1 MPLPTTVVD
10 CPAMGTR
17 LQVLLIDADATAEH
31 FAADRVA
38 ELERAWSRFRAD
50 SEISELNR
58 AQGMPVAVSADTR
71 HLFRVARQLWRVTDG
86 AFDPTVLPALEDAG
100 YDRSFDTLDA
110 TAGLAELQPRRSPGL
125 ADVLIDEADET
136 VTLPASVRFDPGGF
150 GKGLAADLIVEE
162 LLASGKAAGAL
173 VNLGGDLRAGG
184 VCPPTGW
191 GVTLEDP
198 DSMTLGLTH
207 GAVATSSTTKRRWQG
222 PDGSLRHHVI
232 DPRTGRSVDT
242 APRSVT
248 VVAPTAT
255 MAEALATWL
264 MVAPDQARPRLPEF
278 EATGMT
284 VALDG
289 TVHLEDGME
298 DYLW

>member
-17 LQVLLIDADATAEH
+17 LQVLLIDADGSAEK

-38 ELERAWSRFRAD
+38 ELERAWSRFRPD
-50 SEISELNR
+50 SEVSALNR
-58 AQGMPVAVSADTR
+58 AQGSPVAVSADTR
-71 HLFRVARQLWRVTDG
+71 HLLRVARQLWRATDG
-86 AFDPTVLPALEDAG
+86 AFDPTVLPALEDVG
-100 YDRSFDTLDA
+100 YDRSFKTMDTTSGREDL
-110 TAGLAELQPRRSPGL
+110 PVRPSPGL
-125 ADVLIDEADET
+125 ADMVIDEADGT
-136 VTLPASVRFDPGGF
+136 VTLPASVLVDPGGF

-162 LLASGKAAGAL
+162 LLTSGKAAGAL

-184 VCPPTGW
+184 VWPPTGW

-198 DSMTLGLTH
+198 ESMTLGLTH

-232 DPRTGRSVDT
+232 DPRTGRSVDM

-264 MVAPDQARPRLPEF
+264 MVAPEQARPRLPEF
-278 EATGMT
+278 QATAMS
-284 VALDG
+284 VASDG

-298 DYLW
+298 EYLW

>member
-1 MPLPTTVVD
+1 MSLPTTVVD

-17 LQVLLIDADATAEH
+17 LQVLLIDADGNAQQY
-31 FAADRVA
+31 AADRVA
-38 ELERAWSRFRAD
+38 ELEAAWSRFRPD
-50 SEISELNR
+50 SEVSTLNR
-58 AQGMPVAVSADTR
+58 ADGTPVAVSADTR
-71 HLFRVARQLWRVTDG
+71 HLIRVARQLWRATDG
-86 AFDPTVLPALEDAG
+86 AFDPTVLPALADVG
-100 YDRSFDTLDA
+100 YDRSFDAMDA
-110 TAGLAELQPRRSPGL
+110 TAGLADLQPRSSPGL
-125 ADVLIDEADET
+125 ADVVIDEAGGT

-184 VCPPTGW
+184 VSPPTGW
-191 GVTLEDP
+191 GVTLDDP

-222 PDGSLRHHVI
+222 PDGSARHHVI
-232 DPRTGRSVDT
+232 DPRTGRSAGT

-255 MAEALATWL
+255 VAEAIATWL
-264 MVAPDQARPRLPEF
+264 MVAPDRARPRLAEF
-278 EATGMT
+278 QATAMT
-284 VALDG
+284 VADDG
-289 TVHLEDGME
+289 SVHLEENME
-298 DYLW
+298 AYLW

>member
-1 MPLPTTVVD
+1 MLPTTVVD

-17 LQVLLIDADATAEH
+17 LHVLLIDADDSAEQ
-31 FAADRVA
+31 FAVDRVA
-38 ELERAWSRFRAD
+38 ELEQAWSRFRAD
-50 SEISELNR
+50 SEVSELNR

-71 HLFRVARQLWRVTDG
+71 HLLRVARQLWRVTDG
-86 AFDPTVLPALEDAG
+86 AFDPTVLPALMEAG
-100 YDRSFDTLDA
+100 YDRSFDTMDA
-110 TAGLAELQPRRSPGL
+110 TAGRAHLPMRPGWGL
-125 ADVLIDEADET
+125 ADLVIDEAAGT
-136 VTLPASVRFDPGGF
+136 VTLPGTVQIDPGGF
-150 GKGLAADLIVEE
+150 GKGLAADLIVDE
-162 LLASGKAAGAL
+162 LLASGMAAGAL

-184 VCPPTGW
+184 VCLPTGW
-191 GVTLEDP
+191 GVSLEDP

-207 GAVATSSTTKRRWQG
+207 GAVATSATTKRRWQG

-264 MVAPDQARPRLPEF
+264 MVDPERARPRLPEF
-278 EATGMT
+278 QATAMT
-284 VALDG
+284 VASDG

-298 DYLW
+298 EYLW